1 MNDQS
6 PIVIEHTLAWKAGK
20 GEMAIDT
27 TLDVRVHKLQSDKV
41 VVILPGV
48 DGSVDGFENKY
59 VRMADN
65 ITSKQRKAVVR
76 LSNPFISYYHW
87 EDNLREALAYVEE
100 NAQQL
105 FGTEEISI
113 EIIGHSAGAAA
124 AASLAWEYPAIKKL
138 LLINTAPAVGPERIV
153 DGLSKYSNEVQFVF
167 GSEDPAIKFTE
178 TLPDDA
184 KINVIEGAD
193 HYFSGEHLETFIAL
207 PHLLGSDK

>member
-1 MNDQS
+1 MEPS
-6 PIVIEHTLAWKAGK
+6 VEIVEQTLAWKAGK

-27 TLDVRVHKLQSDKV
+27 TLDVRVHKLQSGKV
-41 VVILPGV
+41 VIILPGV

-100 NAQQL
+100 SAQEL
-105 FGTEEISI
+105 FGTEDISI

-138 LLINTAPAVGPERIV
+138 LLINTAAAVSPEKIV
-153 DGLSKYSNEVQFVF
+153 DGLRKYSNDVRMVF
-167 GSEDPAIKFTE
+167 GSEDPSLPFAA
-178 TLPDDA
+178 TLPNGTQVE
-184 KINVIEGAD
+184 IIEGAD
-193 HYFSGEHLETFIAL
+193 HHFTGERLEAFIAL
-207 PHLLGSDK
+207 PDLLSESK

>member
-1 MNDQS
+1 MEPS
-6 PIVIEHTLAWKAGK
+6 VEIVEHTLAWEAGK

-41 VVILPGV
+41 VIILPGV

-100 NAQQL
+100 NAQEL

-138 LLINTAPAVGPERIV
+138 LLINTAAAVSPEKIV
-153 DGLSKYSNEVQFVF
+153 DGLRKYTNEAKVIF
-167 GSEDPAIKFTE
+167 GSKDPS
-178 TLPDDA
+178 LPFAAMLPEEIQVD
-184 KINVIEGAD
+184 IIEGAD
-193 HYFSGEHLETFIAL
+193 HHFTGEHLETFITL
-207 PHLLGSDK
+207 PDLLGEKQ